1 MTLPIDQDEE
11 LSSIVLSSGSVTLVS
26 PGTVTL
32 SGHDSK
38 INWNDQQAPGQQGL
52 ITVRKPDPI
61 VEFTASFLLMSD
73 RVDDDGRDD
82 FDRWEEFQ
90 RLIDSTT
97 AGPKPFAL
105 AIIHPDLAR
114 QRITDVIKG
123 TVGGMVHDG
132 RGGARVSVVFRG
144 FRPPKPATT
153 SSVRQ
158 GTTTLDSADPLAARK
173 AERDA
178 LLTEAQKP

>member
-32 SGHDSK
+32 SGHDSN
-38 INWNDQQAPGQQGL
+38 IAWNDQQAPGQHGL

-73 RVDDDGRDD
+73 SQDADGQDD
-82 FDRWEEFQ
+82 FSRWEQFQ

-105 AIIHPDLAR
+105 AIFHPDLAR

-123 TVGGMVHDG
+123 SVGGLVHDG
-132 RGGARVSVVFRG
+132 RGGARVVVKFRG
-144 FRPPKPATT
+144 FRPPKPAST

-158 GTTTLDSADPLAARK
+158 GTTTLDPVDPLAGRK
-173 AERDA
+173 LELEA
-178 LLTEAQKP
+178 LLAEAQKP